1 MKASAYELCLSIP
14 TNIDTSIDSTVHHLL
29 SLIPASLEAA
39 WSRAR
44 CLPGASLGMRTV
56 GQLDIFEPALE
67 FPKVFSNIQPRT
79 MV

>member
-29 SLIPASLEAA
+29 SLIQTSLEAA

-44 CLPGASLGMRTV
+44 HLPGASLGMHKV
-56 GQLDIFEPALE
+56 GYL
-67 FPKVFSNIQPRT
+67 
-79 MV
+79 